1 MKPLAIYIY
10 IFLMLNNM
18 PVVAQSQKVIS
29 IEWKTIAELPSFN
42 NQSKSIGVAGPIVG
56 VINNK
61 LIVAGGANFP
71 EKMPWQGGKKAY
83 YNNIAIFQKE
93 KEQVFQEAIQAS
105 LAGNIAYAAN
115 CLTPFG
121 VVYAGGENELG
132 LSDKV
137 YLLQWDEASSTM
149 LQTKLPDL
157 PIKTTNGS
165 LVCIDKIIYFLG
177 GETLANT
184 TNQFF
189 SLNLIKINE
198 GWTTL
203 PVIPKPLSNIV
214 VVAQYLNGQKQI
226 YLMGGR
232 AKQKNGISDFSS
244 DVYSFDIYLKRWDKK
259 KSLPYPISAG
269 TGAVVSEKYILLFG
283 GDRGEQFNKVERT
296 ISTINLEKDEL
307 RKENLITI
315 KNKLLESHPGFSNEI
330 LLYNTQKNIWV
341 SNGFIPFNTS
351 VTTNVVQWGDEII
364 IPSGEI
370 KAGVRTPRIISAKI
384 ILHE

>member
-1 MKPLAIYIY
+1 MKPLAIYIL
-10 IFLMLNNM
+10 LMLNNM
-18 PVVAQSQKVIS
+18 PAFAQSKKVIS
-29 IEWKTIAELPSFN
+29 IEWKTIAELPPFN

-61 LIVAGGANFP
+61 LIVAAGANFP
-71 EKMPWQGGKKAY
+71 DKMPWQGGKKAY
-83 YNNIAIFQKE
+83 YNNIVIFKKE
-93 KEQVFQEAIQAS
+93 KGQVLQETIAPS
-105 LAGNIAYAAN
+105 LVSNIAYAAN
-115 CLTPFG
+115 CSTPFG
-121 VVYAGGENELG
+121 IVFAGGENELG

-137 YLLQWDEASSTM
+137 YLLKWDEASNNL

-157 PIKTTNGS
+157 PVKTTNGS
-165 LVCIDKIIYFLG
+165 LVCIDKILYFLG
-177 GETLANT
+177 GETLVNT

-189 SLNLIKINE
+189 SLNLNKIND
-198 GWTTL
+198 GWTML
-203 PVIPKPLSNIV
+203 PAIPKPLSNTV

-244 DVYSFDIYLKRWDKK
+244 DVYSFDIHLKRWDKK

-269 TGAVVSEKYILLFG
+269 TGAVVTEKYILLFG

-296 ISTINLEKDEL
+296 ISSINLEKDEL

-330 LLYNTQKNIWV
+330 LLYNTQKNIWT
-341 SNGFIPFNTS
+341 STGFIPFDTS

-370 KAGVRTPRIISAKI
+370 KAGVRTPRILSAKI

>member
-1 MKPLAIYIY
+1 
-10 IFLMLNNM
+10 MLNNM
-18 PVVAQSQKVIS
+18 PAFAQSKKVIS
-29 IEWKTIAELPSFN
+29 IEWKTIAELPPFN

-61 LIVAGGANFP
+61 LIVAAGANFP
-71 EKMPWQGGKKAY
+71 DKMPWQGGKKAY
-83 YNNIAIFQKE
+83 YNNIVIFKKE
-93 KEQVFQEAIQAS
+93 KGQVLQETIAPS
-105 LAGNIAYAAN
+105 LVSNIAYAAN
-115 CLTPFG
+115 CSTPFG
-121 VVYAGGENELG
+121 IVFAGGENELG

-137 YLLQWDEASSTM
+137 YLLKWDEASNNL

-157 PIKTTNGS
+157 PVKTTNGS
-165 LVCIDKIIYFLG
+165 LVCIDKILYFLG
-177 GETLANT
+177 GETLVNT

-189 SLNLIKINE
+189 SLNLNKIND
-198 GWTTL
+198 GWTML
-203 PVIPKPLSNIV
+203 PAIPKPLSNTV

-244 DVYSFDIYLKRWDKK
+244 DVYSFDIHLKRWDKK

-269 TGAVVSEKYILLFG
+269 TGAVVTEKYILLFG

-296 ISTINLEKDEL
+296 ISSINLEKDEL

-330 LLYNTQKNIWV
+330 LLYNTQKNIWT
-341 SNGFIPFNTS
+341 STGFIPFDTS

-370 KAGVRTPRIISAKI
+370 KAGVRTPIIVSAKI

>member
-1 MKPLAIYIY
+1 MKPLAIYIL
-10 IFLMLNNM
+10 LMLNNM
-18 PVVAQSQKVIS
+18 PAFAQSKKVIS
-29 IEWKTIAELPSFN
+29 IEWKTIAELPPFRD
-42 NQSKSIGVAGPIVG
+42 QSKSIGVAGPIVG

-61 LIVAGGANFP
+61 LIVAGGASFP
-71 EKMPWQGGKKAY
+71 DKMPWQGGKKAY
-83 YNNIAIFQKE
+83 YNNIVIFKKE
-93 KEQVFQEAIQAS
+93 KGQVLQETIAPS
-105 LAGNIAYAAN
+105 LVSNIAYAAN
-115 CLTPFG
+115 CSTPFG
-121 VVYAGGENELG
+121 IVFAGGENELG

-137 YLLQWDEASSTM
+137 YLLKWDEASNNL

-157 PIKTTNGS
+157 PVKTTNGS
-165 LVCIDKIIYFLG
+165 LVCIGKILYFLG
-177 GETLANT
+177 GETLVNT

-189 SLNLIKINE
+189 SLNLNKIND
-198 GWTTL
+198 GWTML
-203 PVIPKPLSNIV
+203 PAIPKPLSNNV

-244 DVYSFDIYLKRWDKK
+244 DVYSFDIHLKRWDKK

-269 TGAVVSEKYILLFG
+269 TGAVVTEKYILLFG

-296 ISTINLEKDEL
+296 ISSINLEKDEL

-330 LLYNTQKNIWV
+330 LLYNTQKNIWT
-341 SNGFIPFNTS
+341 STGFIPFDTS

-370 KAGVRTPRIISAKI
+370 KAGVRTPRILSAKI

>member
-1 MKPLAIYIY
+1 MKPLAIYIL
-10 IFLMLNNM
+10 LMLNNM
-18 PVVAQSQKVIS
+18 PAFAQSKKVIS
-29 IEWKTIAELPSFN
+29 IEWKTIAELPPFRD
-42 NQSKSIGVAGPIVG
+42 QSKSIGVAGPIVG

-61 LIVAGGANFP
+61 LIVAGGASFP
-71 EKMPWQGGKKAY
+71 DKMPWQGGKKAY
-83 YNNIAIFQKE
+83 YNNIVIFKKE
-93 KEQVFQEAIQAS
+93 KGQVLQETIAPS
-105 LAGNIAYAAN
+105 LVSNIAYAAN
-115 CLTPFG
+115 CSTPFG
-121 VVYAGGENELG
+121 IVFAGGENELG

-137 YLLQWDEASSTM
+137 YLLKWDEASNNL

-157 PIKTTNGS
+157 PVKTTNGS
-165 LVCIDKIIYFLG
+165 LVCIDKILYFLG
-177 GETLANT
+177 GETLVNT

-189 SLNLIKINE
+189 SLNLNKIND
-198 GWTTL
+198 GWTML
-203 PVIPKPLSNIV
+203 PAIPKPLSNTV

-244 DVYSFDIYLKRWDKK
+244 DVYSFDIHLKRWDKK

-269 TGAVVSEKYILLFG
+269 TGAVVTEKYILLFG

-296 ISTINLEKDEL
+296 ISSINLEKDEL

-330 LLYNTQKNIWV
+330 LLYNTQKNIWT
-341 SNGFIPFNTS
+341 STGFIPFDTS

-370 KAGVRTPRIISAKI
+370 KAGVRTPRILSAKI

>member
-1 MKPLAIYIY
+1 MKPLAIYIL
-10 IFLMLNNM
+10 LMLNNM
-18 PVVAQSQKVIS
+18 PAFAQSKKVIS
-29 IEWKTIAELPSFN
+29 IEWKTIAELPPFN

-61 LIVAGGANFP
+61 LIVAAGANFP
-71 EKMPWQGGKKAY
+71 DKMPWQGGKKAY
-83 YNNIAIFQKE
+83 YNNIVIFKKE
-93 KEQVFQEAIQAS
+93 KGQVLQETIAPS
-105 LAGNIAYAAN
+105 LVSNIAYAAN
-115 CLTPFG
+115 CSTPFG
-121 VVYAGGENELG
+121 IVFAGGENELG

-137 YLLQWDEASSTM
+137 YLLKWDEASNNV

-157 PIKTTNGS
+157 PVKTTNGS
-165 LVCIDKIIYFLG
+165 LVCIDKILYFLG
-177 GETLANT
+177 GETLVNT

-189 SLNLIKINE
+189 SLNLNKIND
-198 GWTTL
+198 GWTML
-203 PVIPKPLSNIV
+203 PAIPKPLSNTV

-244 DVYSFDIYLKRWDKK
+244 DVYSFDIHLKRWDKK

-269 TGAVVSEKYILLFG
+269 TGAVVTEKYILLFG

-296 ISTINLEKDEL
+296 ISSINLEKDEL

-330 LLYNTQKNIWV
+330 LLYNTQKNVWV

-370 KAGVRTPRIISAKI
+370 KAGVRTPRILSAKI

>member
-1 MKPLAIYIY
+1 MKPLAIYIL
-10 IFLMLNNM
+10 LMLNNM
-18 PVVAQSQKVIS
+18 PAFAQSKKVIS
-29 IEWKTIAELPSFN
+29 IEWKTIAELPPFN

-61 LIVAGGANFP
+61 LIVAAGANFP
-71 EKMPWQGGKKAY
+71 DKMPWQGGKKAY
-83 YNNIAIFQKE
+83 YNNIVIFKKE
-93 KEQVFQEAIQAS
+93 KGQVLQETIAPS
-105 LAGNIAYAAN
+105 LVSNIAYAAN
-115 CLTPFG
+115 CSTPFG
-121 VVYAGGENELG
+121 IVFAGGENELG

-137 YLLQWDEASSTM
+137 YLLKWDEASNNL

-157 PIKTTNGS
+157 PVKTTNGS
-165 LVCIDKIIYFLG
+165 LVCIDKILYFLG
-177 GETLANT
+177 GETLVNT

-189 SLNLIKINE
+189 SLNLNKIND
-198 GWTTL
+198 GWTML
-203 PVIPKPLSNIV
+203 PAIPKPLSNTV

-244 DVYSFDIYLKRWDKK
+244 DVYSFDIHLKRWDKK

-269 TGAVVSEKYILLFG
+269 TGAVVTEKYILLFG

-296 ISTINLEKDEL
+296 ISNINLEKDEL
-307 RKENLITI
+307 KKENLITI

-330 LLYNTQKNIWV
+330 LLYNTQKNVWV